1 MGKIPLTNLVSVAS
15 FVPNKV
21 HKIVKKACK
30 KNPEDRYSSAME
42 MRNAI
47 EKLSPLYNWRIIEE
61 DYWRGEAQG
70 LPVKEI
76 YVDYK
81 KNSIKVIVTNN
92 GRKSSQDSVA
102 FSDIFQARQY
112 IMDYIKNTTLQ

>member
-1 MGKIPLTNLVSVAS
+1 M
-15 FVPNKV
+15 PNKV

-61 DYWRGEAQG
+61 DYWRGEAHG